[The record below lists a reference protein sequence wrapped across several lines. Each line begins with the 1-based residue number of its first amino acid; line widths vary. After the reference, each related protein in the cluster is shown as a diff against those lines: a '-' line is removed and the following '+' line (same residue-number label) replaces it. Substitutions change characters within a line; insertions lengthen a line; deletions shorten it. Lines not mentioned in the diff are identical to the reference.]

1 MYLEQYIL
9 EKLHQIESLIQNKKV
24 INLMTINDI
33 IIYSGLSDSTIRRG
47 LKKRTLKPIKDEGK
61 KLFRKIDVDNW
72 IEGK

>member
-1 MYLEQYIL
+1 MHLEQYIL
-9 EKLHQIESLIQNKKV
+9 EKLHRIESLIQNKKE
-24 INLMTINDI
+24 NLMTINDI
-33 IIYSGLSDSTIRRG
+33 VIYSGLSDSTIRRG

>member
-1 MYLEQYIL
+1 MHLEQYIL
-9 EKLHQIESLIQNKKV
+9 EKLHRIESLIQNKKEK
-24 INLMTINDI
+24 NLMTINDI
-33 IIYSGLSDSTIRRG
+33 VIYSGLSDSTIRRG